1 MGARRSPARAQSSD
15 APYNGRVS
23 RFPDLPPSLP
33 RRGNALS
40 KAFARG
46 LLALFG
52 WRVTG
57 ELPDRPKLVAIV
69 APHTSNWDF
78 VVGILVVFALGL
90 RVRFLGKHTLFK
102 PPLGWLMRWLGG
114 TPVVRETPQG
124 AVADA
129 AEMITREERV
139 LLGIAP
145 EGTRSRGT
153 PWRSGFYNIALA
165 AKVPVL
171 PAAFDF
177 GRKSLTL
184 FPLFEPTGDFDA
196 DLAKLQALYAG
207 VTGCNP

>member
-1 MGARRSPARAQSSD
+1 VQ
-15 APYNGRVS
+15 

-40 KAFARG
+40 RALARA
-46 LLALFG
+46 LLTLFG

-90 RVRFLGKHTLFK
+90 RVRYLGKHTLFR

-114 TPVVRETPQG
+114 TPVVRDTPQG
-124 AVADA
+124 AVGDA
-129 AEMITREERV
+129 AEMIAREDKV

-145 EGTRSRGT
+145 EGTRTPGK
-153 PWRSGFYNIALA
+153 PWRSGYYNIARA
-165 AKVPVL
+165 ANVPIL
-171 PAAFDF
+171 PAAFDYH
-177 GRKSLTL
+177 GKALRL
-184 FPLFEPTGDFDA
+184 FPAFELTGNYEA
-196 DLAKLQALYAG
+196 DVAALQLHYSGIRRRNA
-207 VTGCNP
+207 